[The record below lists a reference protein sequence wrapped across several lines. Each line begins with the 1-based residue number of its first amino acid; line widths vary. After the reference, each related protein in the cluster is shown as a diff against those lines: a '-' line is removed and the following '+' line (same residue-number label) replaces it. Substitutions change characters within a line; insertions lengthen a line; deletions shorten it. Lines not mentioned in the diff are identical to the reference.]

1 MEYLK
6 VNSYVLKNSGG
17 KDDAADLFQDGLIV
31 LYKAIRQQKIP
42 KDSNVQGYLFAV
54 CRNLWLKRL
63 RRQKKQQPL
72 TKEFE
77 DIPVDISHLDE
88 MISVEKQ
95 DIIQDLLAKLG
106 GNCRQLLIYFY
117 YERRRMKEIVKLMD
131 FSSEQVAKNKKSACM
146 KKLRAII
153 DEEPGL
159 KKILK

>member
-1 MEYLK
+1 MEQITDHTLIELLRSIDRSENDRAMSFLYQKLYLK

-88 MISVEKQ
+88 MISIEKQ

-117 YERRRMKEIVKLMD
+117 YGV
-131 FSSEQVAKNKKSACM
+131 
-146 KKLRAII
+146 
-153 DEEPGL
+153 G
-159 KKILK
+159 